1 MQTKSTK
8 IEKRGRES
16 RAENVY
22 LCAQKASTDLADSS
36 TIGAKSEGSSV
47 RWSQALCQE
56 GSWGQAS
63 KRLSPGAEKGWV
75 R

>member
-22 LCAQKASTDLADSS
+22 FHAQKASTDVADSS
-36 TIGAKSEGSSV
+36 TTGQRVKAAVSDGAGPCARRAAGAGPAGGSV
-47 RWSQALCQE
+47 Q
-56 GSWGQAS
+56 GQ
-63 KRLSPGAEKGWV
+63 KGDG
-75 R
+75 